1 MTGGLMKQWQKTA
14 LEENPQ
20 FTEKQKSI
28 LRHGPHFYLPDEV
41 IFFQEIQKLY
51 TGE

>member
-1 MTGGLMKQWQKTA
+1 MTGGSMKQWQRIA
-14 LEENPQ
+14 LAENPQ

-41 IFFQEIQKLY
+41 LFFQEIEELY
-51 TGE
+51 KGE